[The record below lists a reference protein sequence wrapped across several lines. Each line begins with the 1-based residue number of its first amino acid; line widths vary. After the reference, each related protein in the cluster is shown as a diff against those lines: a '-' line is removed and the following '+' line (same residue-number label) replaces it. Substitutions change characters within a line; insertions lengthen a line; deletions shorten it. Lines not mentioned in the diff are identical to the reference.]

1 MYRHSEHVV
10 RPFMVLGTSAAGVDF
25 DALDGKL
32 THLFFVLGLKFHE
45 LHLPWLAKLSQMFAR
60 AEATQALLDAPDA
73 AAIFE
78 VLRGVE
84 RNLFPVLPK
93 RSIAL

>member
-1 MYRHSEHVV
+1 MWCDLSWCWGR
-10 RPFMVLGTSAAGVDF
+10 SAAGVDF

-45 LHLPWLAKLSQMFAR
+45 LHLPWLAKLSQMFSR